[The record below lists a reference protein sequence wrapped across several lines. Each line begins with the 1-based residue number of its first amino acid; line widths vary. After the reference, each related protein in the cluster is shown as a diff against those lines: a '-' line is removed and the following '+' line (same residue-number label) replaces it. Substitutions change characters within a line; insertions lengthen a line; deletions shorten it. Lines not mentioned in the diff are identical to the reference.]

1 MKMRQLIEKIL
12 MASIVMLMFNQ
23 SLWASK
29 TLNEISKE
37 MGLSERETVKVLN
50 GANLILE
57 DVKHKFTRIAKSDV
71 PYRYKVGSSGLIDET
86 LKIFTKGKWARIQ
99 TSSVNRSGIKKT
111 YLDNYL
117 NRLANM
123 SKKSKNISVNLDF
136 GEKMFFRDIKKTAN
150 KINVNVDIFQ
160 FFRKC
165 KDIGDGMSCYSD
177 ITEKTFSLN
186 IKKKRGSYFFSIDSV
201 TVKDTMRV
209 NSKSGKNAQRDG
221 GFSSNIIFK

>member
-1 MKMRQLIEKIL
+1 MKYLREKIL
-12 MASIVMLMFNQ
+12 MAFMVFLMFNQ
-23 SLWASK
+23 SLWANK

-37 MGLSERETVKVLN
+37 MGLSKRETIKVLN

-57 DVKHKFTRIAKSDV
+57 EVKHKFTRIADSDV
-71 PYRYKVGSSGLIDET
+71 AYRYKVGSSGLIYDT
-86 LKIFTKGKWARIQ
+86 LSIFTKGKWAEIQ
-99 TSSVNRSGIKKT
+99 TSSTHRSSINTT
-111 YLDNYL
+111 YLGNYL
-117 NRLANM
+117 AKLADM
-123 SKKSKNISVNLDF
+123 SQDSKNISVNLDF
-136 GEKMFFRDIKKTAN
+136 GEKMFFKDIRRTAN

-186 IKKKRGSYFFSIDSV
+186 IKKKRGDYYFSIDSV

-209 NSKSGKNAQRDG
+209 NSKSGRYAQKNG